1 MRTRVAV
8 FCGASTGGDAD
19 IVRAAERTGT
29 VLAERGLGMVYGGG
43 HVGLMGIVADAA
55 LRAGGEVIGVIPDFM
70 EKAELAHERVTQ
82 LIRVKT
88 MHERK
93 MRMHELSSAVLALPG
108 GFGTMDELF
117 ELLTW
122 RQLGLHAQ
130 PIGLLN
136 VNGFYDPLLAQ
147 FARMERDGFLH
158 GGTRVIAGSDLDD
171 LLDRLLESL
180 PDRSTVTAAPR
191 RTR

>member
-70 EKAELAHERVTQ
+70 EKAEFAHERVTQ

-180 PDRSTVTAAPR
+180 PDRPTVTAAPR
-191 RTR
+191 RPR